1 MEKTGTFKHR
11 NEDEGCL
18 YLKMQPA
25 SYLSSVEFLN
35 ELNEAQKSAAMHTEG
50 PLMVIAGAGSGK
62 TRVLTYRIAHLI
74 QHGVDPF
81 SILALT
87 FTNKAAREMKI
98 RIAEVIGEGEAR
110 NIWMGTF
117 HSTFA
122 RVLRME
128 CERINYPRNFTI
140 YDTQDSRALI
150 KDIIKGLGLDDKVYK
165 PASIQGRI
173 SNAKNNLI
181 DANGY
186 AQHTEIMGE
195 DAQAGRPRVH
205 EVYRAYENRCFRAQ
219 AMDFDD
225 LLFKMNVLLRDFPDL
240 LSKYQHKFQY
250 ILVDEYQDTNFAQYL
265 IIKQLAAL
273 RENLC
278 VVGDDAQSIYGFRGA
293 NIQNILNFKQDY
305 PDYSLYKLE
314 QNYRS
319 TQNIVNAANSVIA
332 KNKDQIEKVVWTS
345 NESGDPIKVH
355 RCYSDNEEGR
365 WVATQ
370 IFDLNNQQQV
380 HWRNAAILYRTNAQS
395 RAFEES
401 LRKLNVPYRIF
412 GGLSFYQRKEIKDL
426 IAYFRLTANFR
437 DDEALKRIIN
447 YPARGIG
454 KTTMDR
460 LLVESTERDVSLWD
474 LVVDELN
481 PPISVKG
488 ASLKKVVDFTHMI
501 RGFRA
506 EMEAKDAHDLGMHIA
521 KHTGL
526 VHQLY
531 LDKTPEGV
539 ARYDNMQELLN
550 GMKSFVEQ
558 ARENE
563 PDEVP
568 TMGDFLLDVA
578 LLTDADQ
585 DDGDDNKVSLMTIH
599 AAKGLEF
606 EHVHV
611 VGLEEELFPST
622 MALQSR
628 SELEEERR
636 LFYVAVTRA
645 KKTCSLSYA
654 LTRYKWGQLI
664 QAEPSRFIEEID
676 PACVTMPS
684 AQASKP
690 NPFAGGGDFEKQR
703 NNWKSMGTASPGAA
717 FGRMAEKKKDQGKA
731 SVNPF
736 KKSPSKPPVSSDG
749 KPLKK
754 VASGAGNSSAPPV
767 KASST
772 HGLAEGVKVMHEKF
786 GKGKV
791 LRIEGSAPNEK
802 ATVFFPSAGQ
812 KQLLLKFAKLEIVD
826 A

>member
-1 MEKTGTFKHR
+1 
-11 NEDEGCL
+11 
-18 YLKMQPA
+18 
-25 SYLSSVEFLN
+25 
-35 ELNEAQKSAAMHTEG
+35 
-50 PLMVIAGAGSGK
+50 MVIAGAGSGK
-62 TRVLTYRIAHLI
+62 TRVLTYRIAYLI
-74 QHGVDPF
+74 QRGVDPF

-87 FTNKAAREMKI
+87 FTNKAAREMKN

-117 HSTFA
+117 HSIFA
-122 RVLRME
+122 RILRME
-128 CERINYPRNFTI
+128 CERINYLRNFTI

-181 DANGY
+181 DAQGY
-186 AQHTEIMGE
+186 SQHTEIMSE

-293 NIQNILNFKQDY
+293 NIQNILNFKKDY

-345 NESGDPIKVH
+345 NEAGDRINVH

-370 IFDLNNQQQV
+370 IFDLHNQQQV

-426 IAYFRLTANFR
+426 IAYFRLTANFQ

-460 LLVESTERDVSLWD
+460 LLVESTERDLSLWD
-474 LVVDELN
+474 LVADELT
-481 PPISVKG
+481 PPTSVKG
-488 ASLKKVVDFTHMI
+488 ASLKKVIDFTHMI

-506 EMEAKDAHDLGMHIA
+506 EMESKDAHDLGMHIA

-531 LDKTPEGV
+531 QDKTPEGV

-558 ARENE
+558 ARESE
-563 PDEVP
+563 PDNLP

-606 EHVHV
+606 GHVHV

-645 KKTCSLSYA
+645 KKTCALSYA

-676 PACVTMPS
+676 PDCVTMPS
-684 AQASKP
+684 AQSSKP
-690 NPFAGGGDFEKQR
+690 NPFAGGADFEQQR
-703 NNWKSMGTASPGAA
+703 NHWKSMGTASPGAA
-717 FGRMAEKKKDQGKA
+717 FGRMAEKKKEAGKTN
-731 SVNPF
+731 VNPF
-736 KKSPSKPPVSSDG
+736 KKSPSKPPVSSEG
-749 KPLKK
+749 KPMKK
-754 VASGAGNSSAPPV
+754 VADQANGPKADGRLASHSNDSS
-767 KASST
+767 
-772 HGLAEGVKVMHEKF
+772 HGLKEGTKVMHEKF

-812 KQLLLKFAKLEIVD
+812 KQLLLKFAKLEVVD
-826 A
+826 T